1 MLTGYKHKF
10 MKAGDKVQYREGKF
24 INLVGE
30 IRAIQGRKWIK
41 VQWSDNVVL
50 VEHINDLNFLSKTS

>member
-1 MLTGYKHKF
+1 